1 VPSTP
6 RDLLPALSRQSLR
19 PAYALV
25 GDELFFRDRFRS
37 ALLTLLVPPELRE
50 FSVFE
55 EDLVLSPLDDIL
67 DRARNSS
74 LMAPVQVFF
83 IRNARDLFARG
94 GGEAAGK
101 AKPKAGRGSQRKH
114 GDFPDNLAA
123 YVRDPNP
130 GSVLVFIADHLHL
143 PVNPRAISMEDR
155 SRLER
160 IQATVGV
167 HCELLLCS
175 RLPEQKS
182 RSLVAELAGEQQV
195 TVEDDAAELLVEMLG
210 GDMGLVSSELGKLC
224 IEVGSGGGITRTHV
238 ERSVQGARQRSA
250 YDLARALAGRHR
262 GRALEALQVLWENE
276 GVAGCIPLV
285 FQLSRAFKMALVLRE
300 KRVRDRNQLY
310 AVLPEGLRP
319 PAFAA
324 DDILDLSQRMSER
337 QLIRGIDLLQ
347 RADVDLR
354 SSPLSARLLFEQI
367 IFDLTSA
374 PERPSPWQQEA
385 FAL

>member
-1 VPSTP
+1 VPTP
-6 RDLLPALSRQSLR
+6 RELLPVLSRQSLR

-25 GDELFFRDRFRS
+25 GDEVFFRDRFRR
-37 ALLTLLVPPELRE
+37 ALLSLLVPPELRE

-55 EDLVLSPLDDIL
+55 EDLALSPLDDIL

-94 GGEAAGK
+94 GGEATG
-101 AKPKAGRGSQRKH
+101 KPKAARGSRRKH

-143 PVNPRAISMEDR
+143 PVNAKKISMEDR
-155 SRLER
+155 ARLER
-160 IQATVGV
+160 IQATLGAS
-167 HCELLLCS
+167 CEMLLCS
-175 RLPEQKS
+175 RLPEQQS
-182 RSLVAELAGEQQV
+182 RTLVAELAGEQQV
-195 TVEDDAAELLVEMLG
+195 TVADEAAELLVEMLG
-210 GDMGLVSSELGKLC
+210 GDMGLVGSELGKLC
-224 IEVGSGGGITRTHV
+224 LEVGHGGRITRAQV

-262 GRALEALQVLWENE
+262 GRALEAVQVLWENE
-276 GVAGCIPLV
+276 GVAGCVPLV
-285 FQLSRAFKMALVLRE
+285 FQLSRAFKMALVVRE

-324 DDILDLSQRMSER
+324 DDILDLAQRMSER
-337 QLIRGIDLLQ
+337 QLMRGIDLLQ

-367 IFDLTSA
+367 VFDLTSA
-374 PERPSPWQQEA
+374 PERPNPWQQEA
-385 FAL
+385 LAL

>member
-1 VPSTP
+1 MPTS

-25 GDELFFRDRFRS
+25 GDEMFSRDRFRR
-37 ALLTLLVPPELRE
+37 ALLGLLVPPEQRE

-55 EDLVLSPLDDIL
+55 EDLALSPLDDIL
-67 DRARNSS
+67 DRARTSS

-83 IRNARDLFARG
+83 IRNVRDLFTRG
-94 GGEAAGK
+94 GGEAAPK
-101 AKPKAGRGSQRKH
+101 ARAGRGSRRKH
-114 GDFPDNLAA
+114 GDFPANLAA

-143 PVNPRAISMEDR
+143 PVNPRRISLEDKG
-155 SRLER
+155 RLER
-160 IQATVGV
+160 IEATLGAC
-167 HCELLLCS
+167 CELLLCS
-175 RLPEQKS
+175 RLPETQS
-182 RSLVAELAGEQQV
+182 RGLVAELAAEQQV
-195 TVEDDAAELLVEMLG
+195 TVTEEAAELLVEMLG
-210 GDMGLVSSELGKLC
+210 GDMGLVGSELGKLC
-224 IEVGSGGGITRTHV
+224 LEVGGGGTIGRAQV

-262 GRALEALQVLWENE
+262 GRALEAVQVLWNNE
-276 GVAGCIPLV
+276 GVAGCVPLV

-300 KRVRDRNQLY
+300 KRVRDRSQLY

-324 DDILDLSQRMSER
+324 DDILDLAQRMSEK
-337 QLIRGIDLLQ
+337 QLMRGIDLLQ

-354 SSPLSARLLFEQI
+354 SNPLSARLLFEQI
-367 IFDLTSA
+367 VFDLTSA
-374 PERPSPWQQEA
+374 PERPNPWQQEA
-385 FAL
+385 LAW